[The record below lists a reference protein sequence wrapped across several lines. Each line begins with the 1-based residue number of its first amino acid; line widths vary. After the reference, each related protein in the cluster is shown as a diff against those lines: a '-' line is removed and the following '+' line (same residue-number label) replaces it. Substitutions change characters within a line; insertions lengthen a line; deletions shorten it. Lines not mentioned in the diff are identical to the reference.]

1 MPIRSHVR
9 PVVILLSSL
18 WLAACGGGGGGFIE
32 VPEEPSNPPEASYS
46 ISGSLSIAA
55 GISVDGDIN
64 DIFAPHNS
72 NSIPTS
78 AQVITNNA
86 LVHGFASAVGTGGST
101 QEERFALTADRDDY
115 YRVALQSGQTVRLQV
130 VDVASGG
137 DLDLKLLDNNNA
149 TIISSDTTSEFEQV
163 TAPADGEYLIN
174 VFAFDGVSKYVLQI
188 LPASGTAVAKPADFV
203 PGEVVVQ
210 YLPAV
215 GIASRSSA
223 ADPGPQRITLER
235 NARIASAAT
244 DPLEA
249 FNPVLY
255 EKRRTLIEAKRL
267 SQQDGVKWAEPNYIV
282 QPTRIP
288 DDSLYVRQWHYPAI
302 NLPQAWDI
310 TIGDVEAPR
319 EPVIVAVIDTG
330 VYRAHSDF
338 TGQLV
343 PGYDFISST
352 SISRDGNGID
362 SNPDD
367 PGDSDTPGA
376 SSWHGTHVAGTVAAA
391 TNNSG
396 TGVAGT
402 SWGAKIMPLRALGKG
417 GGTTYDVA
425 QSIRFAARLSNDS
438 NTLPP
443 RKADIINLS
452 LGSSQATNAERDAV
466 AAAIAAGVIIVAA
479 AGNENVSTPFYP
491 AAYEGVI
498 GVSASTIMGEK
509 AYYSN
514 FGNYIDIAAPGG
526 DLTAGQNL
534 GILSTYVD
542 GYQSGSTDTRRS
554 TYDFLQGTSMAAPHV
569 AGVIALMKAVH
580 PDLTGDQVTALI
592 SECKIT
598 SKNGGTCTRDNNLGY
613 GIIDAYLAVTEALA
627 LANNSTSIP
636 AIVQSDKTQLTFSTL
651 TTPLD
656 FVLSNIGDNE
666 VTDLT
671 AAVTAGSSW
680 LSVAEQSVDGV
691 TKLGTYRATVDR
703 TGLLEG
709 VYNGTI
715 TVTYAD
721 ATAQATTK
729 TLLINV
735 SMQVGTI
742 TTAGVMT
749 QQYVLLE
756 NADCTSDNCIVRTV
770 FASAN
775 GSYSFTNVPAGNYR
789 VFAGSDIDVD
799 GLICGAGETCGAYPS
814 LGAEQI
820 IRITDRNV
828 SGRDFLLNL
837 NGTGGVAS
845 SGTLQIQNLQP
856 AGQPGK
862 AR

>member
-1 MPIRSHVR
+1 MRLTPLARHTL
-9 PVVILLSSL
+9 PLLLGSL
-18 WLAACGGGGGGFIE
+18 LLTACGGGGGFIAG
-32 VPEEPSNPPEASYS
+32 PDDTEPPAALYS
-46 ISGSLSIAA
+46 LNGSLSIAA

-64 DIFAPHNS
+64 DIFAPHSS
-72 NSIPTS
+72 NNTPAS

-130 VDVASGG
+130 VDFSAGN
-137 DLDLKLLDNNNA
+137 DLDLYLLDSNSN
-149 TIISSDTTSEFEQV
+149 ILSPPDPTSEFEQV

-215 GIASRSSA
+215 GIASRSAA

-267 SQQDGVKWAEPNYIV
+267 SQQDGIKWAEPNYIV

-362 SNPDD
+362 DNPDD

-417 GGTTYDVA
+417 GGTSLDVA
-425 QSIRFAARLSNDS
+425 QSIRFAARLSNAS
-438 NTLPP
+438 NTLPT
-443 RKADIINLS
+443 RRADIINLS
-452 LGSSQATNAERDAV
+452 LGSSQATNAEREAV
-466 AAAIAAGVIIVAA
+466 AAARAAGVIIVAA

-491 AAYEGVI
+491 AAYDGVI
-498 GVSASTIMGEK
+498 GVSASTITGNK

-514 FGNYIDIAAPGG
+514 FGSYIDIAAPGG
-526 DLTAGQNL
+526 DLTAGQSF

-554 TYDFLQGTSMAAPHV
+554 TYGFLQGTSMAAPHV

-580 PDLTGDQVTALI
+580 PDLTSDQVTALI

-598 SKNGGTCTRDNNLGY
+598 SNNGGTCTRDNNLGY

-656 FVLSNIGDNE
+656 FVLSNIGDNA
-666 VTDLT
+666 VTDLIAT
-671 AAVTAGSSW
+671 VTTGSSW
-680 LSVAEQSVDGV
+680 LSVAATSVDAEN
-691 TKLGTYRATVDR
+691 LGTYQATVDR

-721 ATAQATTK
+721 ATAPATTK

-735 SMQVGTI
+735 SMQKGTI

-756 NADCTSDNCIVRTV
+756 NADCTSDNCIARTV
-770 FASAN
+770 FANAN
-775 GSYSFTNVPAGNYR
+775 GSYSFSNLPAGNYR

-799 GLICGAGETCGAYPS
+799 GFVCGAGETCGAYPS
-814 LGAEQI
+814 PGAEQI
-820 IRITDRNV
+820 INLSTSR
-828 SGRDFLLNL
+828 SGINFLVNL
-837 NGTGGVAS
+837 N
-845 SGTLQIQNLQP
+845 SGLGSATSAKPLQNLQRND
-856 AGQPGK
+856 GSLQK
-862 AR
+862 SR